1 MSGSARPVLT
11 AVIVAALVGDATL
24 TTLLGG
30 AKVWV
35 NVPDNTHHPYLWVV
49 GGREVPI
56 EPTFARKS
64 RRLVQVLVTAVSSQ
78 RGTAEVDSLT
88 SRVIDVMAPDGTPGP
103 AVTGF
108 NDVWEFVENREPKQM
123 EDQVDGAVVWMG
135 TAVFNVPLL

>member
-1 MSGSARPVLT
+1 
-11 AVIVAALVGDATL
+11 
-24 TTLLGG
+24 
-30 AKVWV
+30 
-35 NVPDNTHHPYLWVV
+35 VPDNTHPPYLWVV

-78 RGTAEVDSLT
+78 RGTAEVDALT
-88 SRVIDVMAPDGTPGP
+88 SRVIDVLAPDGTPGS

-108 NDVWEFVENREPKQM
+108 NAVWEFVENREPKQM